1 MLVFFYEG
9 CCSAYFHGVQF
20 NLSNCCFFGEKQLTC
35 TLSYSPNEAF
45 PDSKQ
50 LSMFPLL
57 GMLIDQD
64 IHEHTEHILLHSQV
78 ESLYFVGHTVVVKVG
93 DR

>member
-1 MLVFFYEG
+1 
-9 CCSAYFHGVQF
+9 
-20 NLSNCCFFGEKQLTC
+20 
-35 TLSYSPNEAF
+35 
-45 PDSKQ
+45 
-50 LSMFPLL
+50 MFPLL

-93 DR
+93 DRWQRADSCEPLFVQIKCIWTALADVSDYQGKDNNLSRIFYVL